1 MLNKQN
7 TAFPRTPTEE
17 NKAHKNW
24 KIKIRTY
31 HFDVAAATAAAA
43 VTATATATAASGRC
57 LSLIGH

>member
-1 MLNKQN
+1 MKNKNTVWLDEQN
-7 TAFPRTPTEE
+7 TVYVRTPIEE

-31 HFDVAAATAAAA
+31 NFDAAA
-43 VTATATATAASGRC
+43 AASGRC